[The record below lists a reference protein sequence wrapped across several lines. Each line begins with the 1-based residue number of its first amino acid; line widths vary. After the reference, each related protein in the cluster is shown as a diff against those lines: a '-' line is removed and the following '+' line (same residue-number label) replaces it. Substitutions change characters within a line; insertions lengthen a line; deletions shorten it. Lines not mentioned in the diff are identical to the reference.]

1 MQNFITVTHMANEPI
16 IANLLAAFLFFMI
29 AYKALR
35 IIRVARLQLIY
46 VEKSKLSAIRTVGG
60 ISLVAATYYICNV
73 LGWTEGLPI
82 VQRNANFVGNIVLGI
97 CFLYYMSYIEK
108 HEIPVKWRKAN
119 PFRIK
124 RPDK

>member
-1 MQNFITVTHMANEPI
+1 MANELI

-35 IIRVARLQLIY
+35 IIRVARLQLID

-60 ISLVAATYYICNV
+60 ISLVTATYYICDV

-82 VQRNANFVGNIVLGI
+82 VQKNADFVGNIVLGI

>member
-1 MQNFITVTHMANEPI
+1 MQNFMMVAHMANEQLI
-16 IANLLAAFLFFMI
+16 DNLLAAFLFFMI

-35 IIRVARLQLIY
+35 ILRVARLQLIY

-60 ISLVAATYYICNV
+60 ISLMAATYYVCDAI
-73 LGWTEGLPI
+73 GWTDNLPL
-82 VQRNANFVGNIVLGI
+82 VQENTNFFGNIVLGI